1 MNANAMPVLENKM
14 VERAYPLRR
23 IVTEYARIIIA
34 FRNRTIDHP
43 VYGQDIAAKK
53 TGADFRSPREY
64 TILRNQIAQKR
75 TEFMEVIK

>member
-23 IVTEYARIIIA
+23 IVTEYARIILA

-43 VYGQDIAAKK
+43 VYGQDIAEEK
-53 TGADFRSPREY
+53 TGAIITPNENTRYCEIISHRKE
-64 TILRNQIAQKR
+64 LNLWR
-75 TEFMEVIK
+75 

>member
-34 FRNRTIDHP
+34 FRNRTFDHP
-43 VYGQDIAAKK
+43 VYGQDIAANKMERIS
-53 TGADFRSPREY
+53 AP
-64 TILRNQIAQKR
+64 
-75 TEFMEVIK
+75 TENTRYCEIISHRKELNLWR

>member
-43 VYGQDIAAKK
+43 VYGQDIAEEKLER
-53 TGADFRSPREY
+53 FSLPRNMH
-64 TILRNQIAQKR
+64 TSANQFR
-75 TEFMEVIK
+75 TEKN

>member
-23 IVTEYARIIIA
+23 IVTEYARIILA

-43 VYGQDIAAKK
+43 VYGQDIAEEKLERFSPPRNIHTTAK
-53 TGADFRSPREY
+53 S
-64 TILRNQIAQKR
+64 IR
-75 TEFMEVIK
+75 TEKN

>member
-43 VYGQDIAAKK
+43 VYGQDIAATK
-53 TGADFRSPREY
+53 
-64 TILRNQIAQKR
+64 
-75 TEFMEVIK
+75 MERISAPNENTQDCEIISHRQD

>member
-23 IVTEYARIIIA
+23 IVTEYARIILA

-43 VYGQDIAAKK
+43 VYGQDIAANKL
-53 TGADFRSPREY
+53 E
-64 TILRNQIAQKR
+64 
-75 TEFMEVIK
+75 